1 MDGGRSPPPAA
12 PGAERPPVAAA
23 ASVCYIGESAPSTA
37 AIGDEKRA
45 AAAAP
50 GTICHAERRQCTEVV
65 ITHISFKTMQ
75 IYLMLL
81 KLHNNI

>member
-1 MDGGRSPPPAA
+1 MDGGRSPPLSA

-23 ASVCYIGESAPSTA
+23 ANVCYIGESAPSTA
-37 AIGDEKRA
+37 AIGDEKWA
-45 AAAAP
+45 AAAA
-50 GTICHAERRQCTEVV
+50 GTICHAERRQCAEVV